1 MTLLPRSGILL
12 KVMRERYIDTSLTY
26 TEVYE
31 PNHLYIFS
39 GPCLVTGEDYSVTV
53 KGEELH
59 EMRRKDSIM
68 ALRSLSAEDREFLIS
83 GTSPKGWKKLFSF
96 EESD

>member
-1 MTLLPRSGILL
+1 
-12 KVMRERYIDTSLTY
+12 MRERYIDTSLTY

-31 PNHLYIFS
+31 PTHTYTFS

-53 KGEELH
+53 KAEELH
-59 EMRRKDSIM
+59 EMRQTNSIM
-68 ALRSLSAEDREFLIS
+68 ALRSLDAGDREFLIS

-96 EESD
+96 EEND

>member
-1 MTLLPRSGILL
+1 MTFGQGYGIIF

-31 PNHLYIFS
+31 PTHTYTFS

-59 EMRRKDSIM
+59 EMRRTNSIM
-68 ALRSLSAEDREFLIS
+68 ALRSLDAGDREFLIS
-83 GTSPKGWKKLFSF
+83 GTSPKGWDKLFA
-96 EESD
+96 